1 MFIVRGIYNFDFCFT
16 YLCSFSGENIAV
28 LGPATKLPLWAYD
41 AATRSYLHPRI
52 SINIH
57 PHVTRCAIMHFFTA
71 YSPKWVFL
79 CCIPTFFNFV
89 CGRWFSRCEKEN
101 SKLPVTLTLKYIYST
116 SGLVDNGNRF
126 NWFRTIQKLY
136 RTMGNVNKFWA
147 CVNWVLKSFLPW
159 SKGISYGWFNLK
171 LACMLLGRCCVD
183 YFFRILKIYIG

>member
-1 MFIVRGIYNFDFCFT
+1 MGWFLTDINNSFYLEGKEITHDLSFYFSPNLILCATVFGQVFIVRGIYNFDFCFT

-71 YSPKWVFL
+71 YSPKWVFF

-89 CGRWFSRCEKEN
+89 CGRWFSRSEKEN
-101 SKLPVTLTLKYIYST
+101 SKLPLTL
-116 SGLVDNGNRF
+116 
-126 NWFRTIQKLY
+126 
-136 RTMGNVNKFWA
+136 
-147 CVNWVLKSFLPW
+147 
-159 SKGISYGWFNLK
+159 NLK
-171 LACMLLGRCCVD
+171 YSQLLA
-183 YFFRILKIYIG
+183 

>member
-1 MFIVRGIYNFDFCFT
+1 MIYRFISHQTFQSIGQVLIVRGIDNFDFCFT

-41 AATRSYLHPRI
+41 AATRPYLHPRI

-101 SKLPVTLTLKYIYST
+101 SKLPLTLTLKYIYST

-126 NWFRTIQKLY
+126 NWFRTIQNYTGL
-136 RTMGNVNKFWA
+136 WA
-147 CVNWVLKSFLPW
+147 TSTSSEPVCHEYIEI
-159 SKGISYGWFNLK
+159 IST
-171 LACMLLGRCCVD
+171 VS
-183 YFFRILKIYIG
+183 